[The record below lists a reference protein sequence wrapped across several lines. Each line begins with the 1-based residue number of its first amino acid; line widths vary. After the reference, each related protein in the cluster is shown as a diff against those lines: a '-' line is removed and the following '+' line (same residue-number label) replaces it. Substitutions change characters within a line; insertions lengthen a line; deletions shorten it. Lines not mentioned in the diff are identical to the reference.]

1 MTWRGRQ
8 LLRTGGNRT
17 RTAAALITL
26 GPTATVLFWANTLVF
41 GSVAVY
47 ALARASSLLS
57 QP

>member
-1 MTWRGRQ
+1 M
-8 LLRTGGNRT
+8 
-17 RTAAALITL
+17 ITL